1 MYNLLFIVN
10 NFGSSL
16 VFALKYGYDSYTKQK
31 ESEND
36 SILNFDVKTA

>member
-10 NFGSSL
+10 NFGSSFTS
-16 VFALKYGYDSYTKQK
+16 VRVEIRIWYTKQK